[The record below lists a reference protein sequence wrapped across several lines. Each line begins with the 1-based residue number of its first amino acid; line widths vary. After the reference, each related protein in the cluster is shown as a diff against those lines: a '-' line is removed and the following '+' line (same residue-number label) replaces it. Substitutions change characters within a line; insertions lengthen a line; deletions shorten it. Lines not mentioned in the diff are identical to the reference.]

1 MVLRNRLILIA
12 LIIVLF
18 GLVPRSGWAQS
29 EFEIIPEEPVYTFGK
44 KITFTAALHSTEG
57 IDQVLLYIQPNDEA
71 DLQVFPVMM
80 DASGNLSIDIDLVEN
95 PLPGFADI
103 RYWYQVN
110 MVSGETYQSF
120 VYSFTYTDNRY
131 SWRTL
136 SGEQFTI
143 YWYAGDLAFGE
154 ELLNVALEGVR
165 DVQELLEVFF
175 PENLDI
181 YVYDS
186 IQAMQA
192 AVPDAGQYWIA
203 GHADPIQGVILVT
216 LPPGPDQ
223 RLEMERQIP
232 HELMH
237 VALNYTDSHAYSNF
251 PVWFNEGLASLVE
264 LYPNPEY
271 TVLVENAFEAG
282 ELIPLDA
289 LCQSFPS
296 DPQQALLA
304 YAQSASFTQF
314 LYDQFGEPG
323 FNRMMAAYASGLNC
337 ERGIEEALGSNLAT
351 LEENW
356 QRTSFTGVTLGIAFR
371 EMLPW
376 LFLLL
381 IILAGPLILIGAV
394 IRKRPARKEYE

>member
-12 LIIVLF
+12 SIIVLF
-18 GLVPRSGWAQS
+18 GLVPSSGWAQS

-165 DVQELLEVFF
+165 DV
-175 PENLDI
+175 
-181 YVYDS
+181 
-186 IQAMQA
+186 
-192 AVPDAGQYWIA
+192 
-203 GHADPIQGVILVT
+203 
-216 LPPGPDQ
+216 
-223 RLEMERQIP
+223 
-232 HELMH
+232 
-237 VALNYTDSHAYSNF
+237 
-251 PVWFNEGLASLVE
+251 
-264 LYPNPEY
+264 
-271 TVLVENAFEAG
+271 
-282 ELIPLDA
+282 
-289 LCQSFPS
+289 
-296 DPQQALLA
+296 
-304 YAQSASFTQF
+304 
-314 LYDQFGEPG
+314 
-323 FNRMMAAYASGLNC
+323 
-337 ERGIEEALGSNLAT
+337 
-351 LEENW
+351 
-356 QRTSFTGVTLGIAFR
+356 
-371 EMLPW
+371 
-376 LFLLL
+376 
-381 IILAGPLILIGAV
+381 
-394 IRKRPARKEYE
+394 